1 MTASEHVLMAGSVSR
16 LKDTLN
22 IQSNLFVMMSNK
34 KWNRDEVAYL
44 VDNYGKMSLEDL
56 SRELNRSVMAVR
68 LYALRHRLDDKH
80 QVVKENRLKK
90 LLEYRFRHLE
100 DFHPSKYFFKE
111 TGINQVR
118 YWDLFFGRKPIKPQ
132 EYKAVAEY
140 FSITISEAFDSLQL
154 NLFDQ

>member
-1 MTASEHVLMAGSVSR
+1 
-16 LKDTLN
+16 
-22 IQSNLFVMMSNK
+22 MMSNK

-118 YWDLFFGRKPIKPQ
+118 YWDLFLGASLLSRKNIKLLPNIL
-132 EYKAVAEY
+132 V
-140 FSITISEAFDSLQL
+140 
-154 NLFDQ
+154 

>member
-1 MTASEHVLMAGSVSR
+1 MADSACR
-16 LKDTLN
+16 RKDMLN
-22 IQSNLFVMMSNK
+22 TSINLSAKMSNK
-34 KWNRDEVAYL
+34 KWNKKEAAYL
-44 VDNYGKMSLEDL
+44 VDNYGKMSLEEL
-56 SRELNRSVMAVR
+56 SANLGRSVMAVR

-100 DFHPSKYFFKE
+100 DFHPSKFFFRE

-118 YWDLFFGRKPIKPQ
+118 YWDLFFGRKPINPE

-140 FSITISEAFDSLQL
+140 FNITISEAFDSLQL
-154 NLFDQ
+154 NLFEQ

>member
-1 MTASEHVLMAGSVSR
+1 MAGSVSR

-22 IQSNLFVMMSNK
+22 IQTNLFVMMSNK

>member
-1 MTASEHVLMAGSVSR
+1 MAEPATMADSACR
-16 LKDTLN
+16 RIDMLHTPIN
-22 IQSNLFVMMSNK
+22 QSAKLSNK
-34 KWNRDEVAYL
+34 KWNKKEVAYL
-44 VDNYGKMSLEDL
+44 VDNYGKMSLEEL
-56 SRELNRSVMAVR
+56 SANLGRSVMAVR

-100 DFHPSKYFFKE
+100 DFHPSKFFFRE
-111 TGINQVR
+111 TGINKVI
-118 YWDLFFGRKPIKPQ
+118 YWDLFFGRKTIKPE

-140 FSITISEAFDSLQL
+140 FNITISEAFDSLQL

>member
-1 MTASEHVLMAGSVSR
+1 MYKHKQRRHITEWINTGL
-16 LKDTLN
+16 
-22 IQSNLFVMMSNK
+22 ICIYSNESNK

-44 VDNYGKMSLEDL
+44 VDNYGKMSLADL

-118 YWDLFFGRKPIKPQ
+118 YWDLFFGRKPIKPK